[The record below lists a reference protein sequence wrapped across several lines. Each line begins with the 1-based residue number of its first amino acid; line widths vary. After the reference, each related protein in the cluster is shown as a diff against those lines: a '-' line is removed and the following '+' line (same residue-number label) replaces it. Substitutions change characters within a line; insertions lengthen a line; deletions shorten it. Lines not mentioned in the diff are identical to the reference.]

1 MANDFRNAEGRSQ
14 VAGGRFEVRRL
25 LLAVTLNAAR
35 HSPAIRPL
43 HDRLNPA
50 GKLPEM
56 VCMRKL
62 LTSLNAAIKTNKR
75 RDKLPHDAEL
85 ESR

>member
-1 MANDFRNAEGRSQ
+1 
-14 VAGGRFEVRRL
+14 
-25 LLAVTLNAAR
+25 
-35 HSPAIRPL
+35 
-43 HDRLNPA
+43 
-50 GKLPEM
+50 M